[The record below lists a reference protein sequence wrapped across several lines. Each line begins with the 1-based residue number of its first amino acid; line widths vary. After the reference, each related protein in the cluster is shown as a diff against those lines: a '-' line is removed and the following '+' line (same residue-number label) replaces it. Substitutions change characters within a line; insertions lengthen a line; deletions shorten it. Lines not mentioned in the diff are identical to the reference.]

1 MLECISRRSSP
12 EYLLQAKIECVF
24 QSVQYNVSPNSVK
37 AKGCGREP
45 LTTACLVEYKEKS
58 EYSNTV
64 HDAVLLKLSLCRVS
78 TVDQNLLLVFGE
90 QVQYAQFD
98 EQFWTITVLF
108 SGCLLVKSKRHQQK
122 SLLRLVV
129 VCWRFQPSISGGLDI
144 TMCNRGEHQL
154 ILCKFDCNL
163 QMYDVHHCQP
173 QQILN

>member
-90 QVQYAQFD
+90 QV
-98 EQFWTITVLF
+98 
-108 SGCLLVKSKRHQQK
+108 
-122 SLLRLVV
+122 
-129 VCWRFQPSISGGLDI
+129 
-144 TMCNRGEHQL
+144 
-154 ILCKFDCNL
+154 
-163 QMYDVHHCQP
+163 
-173 QQILN
+173 